1 MMLEKREGKRE
12 GSIDTI
18 RVQITDIV
26 LGSKFSNGLKI
37 CYNAKRSI
45 NMMLRKREGI
55 ETSVHRYQL
64 CLFTKGSQFQIPF
77 PELMKSNF

>member
-45 NMMLRKREGI
+45 DMMLRKREGI
-55 ETSVHRYQL
+55 KRQASIDTSYVYLQKVHSFRYR
-64 CLFTKGSQFQIPF
+64 FQ
-77 PELMKSNF
+77 N